1 MIRVGLPWLVC
12 IYLMVFLAAIFLVW
26 IAYEMVRRLRE
37 NRAER
42 YRLQCGICGMEYEDR
57 TPDVLPVCPRCGS
70 RNERSKRKA
79 Y

>member
-26 IAYEMVRRLRE
+26 IAYEMIRRLRE
-37 NRAER
+37 NHAVR

-57 TPDVLPVCPRCGS
+57 TSAVLPLCPRCGS
-70 RNERSKRKA
+70 RNERSKLKA